1 MISPSRWLQTSIG
14 IKQLYQDL
22 FSIILFIIM
31 WSPSSKECTIN
42 LCVPTPDLVPSP
54 ELVTSIYLF
63 GLFEVQ
69 KILKLN
75 FLLLSIESSSGRI
88 SECPVVT

>member
-1 MISPSRWLQTSIG
+1 
-14 IKQLYQDL
+14 
-22 FSIILFIIM
+22 M
-31 WSPSSKECTIN
+31 WSPSSKECTII

-54 ELVTSIYLF
+54 ELVMSIYLF

-75 FLLLSIESSSGRI
+75 VLLPSIEASSGRI
-88 SECPVVT
+88 SERLVVT